1 MRAGW
6 MMIGALTALILGAC
20 APKPQADLANT
31 PPPPAVREIAFTFDD
46 APMPDS
52 HYTTGP
58 ERTARLIAALERA
71 DVDGAMIFS
80 VGDPA
85 STEQGR
91 ARLAAYAAAGHRI
104 ANHSNTHSS
113 ANRMSAEE
121 FLADVRQADATLR
134 PMRGFRAFFR
144 FPYLDAGE
152 SVEKRDALRDGL
164 RTLGY
169 AHGYV
174 TVDTWDW
181 YMAGEVDAAL
191 AQGREV
197 DWDVLGETYV
207 DVLVRSAEFYDG
219 VARRWLGRSPR
230 HVMLLH
236 ENDLAAL
243 YIEDAAAALRAN
255 GWRIVPAERAFADP
269 IARTDPDTLYL
280 NGGQVI
286 AMAHV
291 AGAPQSGLNS
301 GLTNAAALDALLAP
315 ALGGE

>member
-1 MRAGW
+1 MK
-6 MMIGALTALILGAC
+6 IGALAALALTFSLGAC
-20 APKPQADLANT
+20 APKPQADANST

-52 HYTTGP
+52 QYMTGP
-58 ERTARLIAALERA
+58 ARTERLIAALARA
-71 DVDGAMIFS
+71 DVNGAMIFS

-85 STEQGR
+85 SSEQGR
-91 ARLAAYAAAGHRI
+91 ARLAAYAAAGHVI
-104 ANHSNTHSS
+104 ANHSNTHRS

-121 FLADVRQADATLR
+121 FLADVGQADVTLR
-134 PMRGFRAFFR
+134 PMPGFRPFFR

-152 SVEKRDALRDGL
+152 TNEKRDALRTGL
-164 RTLGY
+164 TRMGY

-181 YMAGEVDAAL
+181 HMAGEVDAAL
-191 AQGREV
+191 AQGRDV
-197 DWDVLGETYV
+197 DWDAVGEVYV
-207 DVLVRSAEFYDG
+207 DVLVRSAEFYDSA
-219 VARRWLGRSPR
+219 ARRWLGRSPR

-243 YIEDAAAALRAN
+243 FIDDAAAALRAR
-255 GWRIVPAERAFADP
+255 GWRIVSAERAFADP
-269 IARTDPDTLYL
+269 ISRSAPDTLYL

-286 AMAHV
+286 AMAHI
-291 AGAPQSGLNS
+291 AGAPQSELNS

-315 ALGGE
+315 ALGPE